1 MYSLY
6 VHYAGVS
13 WNKITIIS
21 LIRIF
26 SRETTRNMLIK
37 LENEQKKTHLI
48 KTVAFIFKSIGKQQS

>member
-1 MYSLY
+1 MNSLY

-13 WNKITIIS
+13 RNKIAIIS

-37 LENEQKKTHLI
+37 LENEQKKTP
-48 KTVAFIFKSIGKQQS
+48 SN